1 MLTKCRWC
9 GKEFETAN
17 SKIKYCS
24 EACRRKRK
32 SMAVSEYIRHKRN
45 MRKPKTDNNIR
56 LARISRI
63 CREKG
68 ISYGQAVATGLV
80 ED

>member
-17 SKIKYCS
+17 SKTKYCS
-24 EACRRKRK
+24 EVCRRKRK
-32 SMAVSEYIRHKRN
+32 SMAVSEHIRHKRN
-45 MRKPKTDNNIR
+45 TRKPKTDNNLR
-56 LARISRI
+56 LAQISRI
-63 CREKG
+63 CRDKG